1 MKNKNQYRF
10 YYHAD
15 KQIVKNLYNLQSPDV
30 RIGNIKAFAGKRM
43 AFSFDNFAPKIN
55 FHLKIIFEL
64 DSFTALKI

>member
-1 MKNKNQYRF
+1 M
-10 YYHAD
+10 
-15 KQIVKNLYNLQSPDV
+15 YNLQSPDV